1 MRPAVLVLLV
11 ALTGCGSVSAS
22 PASVEVERSL
32 ALTPFPTVRPTATP
46 TPSPDARREAVTE
59 FLGRALDGS
68 VTLLSLYEGMVTAVS
83 GQNSAVELQ
92 LAAREMSDWTDQER
106 SWLLDHQPDEC
117 YAEAWAGYL
126 EAVEAYRTL
135 GDLMQIA
142 AADPTNDLATQTAL
156 AALEDST
163 EALSAAGKA
172 TESMTCAQR

>member
-1 MRPAVLVLLV
+1 MRPVVLVLLV
-11 ALTGCGSVSAS
+11 GLAACGGAS
-22 PASVEVERSL
+22 TSPSLGEVERSL
-32 ALTPFPTVRPTATP
+32 EPTPRPTLKP
-46 TPSPDARREAVTE
+46 TAEPSPSPDAGREAATE
-59 FLGRALDGS
+59 FLGRALNGS